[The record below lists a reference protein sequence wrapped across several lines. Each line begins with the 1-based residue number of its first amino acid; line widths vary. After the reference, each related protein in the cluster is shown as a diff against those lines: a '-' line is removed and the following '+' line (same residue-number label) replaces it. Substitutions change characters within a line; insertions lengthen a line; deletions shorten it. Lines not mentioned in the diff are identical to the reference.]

1 MESTRFGIRYRLSV
15 LLLLAAFNSAAM
27 LALCVVLFS
36 AVADSPPDS
45 VRSGILNVQGLVDL
59 AHDTALTGDLRD
71 PQTRQTL
78 EKALSNA
85 AGLVNGLEPP
95 QASVASDLLQY
106 REAAAA
112 LVATMAA
119 RPEATP
125 DTDPQLAED
134 LEVLRRT
141 HDHLRGSMQLAISY
155 PRPAWVEQAI
165 PMVPWAMAWV
175 LAIGAVTVAGAW
187 SLRSLVSR
195 PLADLADAA
204 RALARGELQV
214 EIPRVP
220 AAPEIDLLAQAM
232 RSARDGLSRA
242 LAERESRSA
251 REKAILAH
259 MSDGVLLLDADGT
272 VLQLN
277 PRAEQILWQLA
288 PLGVEPRVGLPVWHL
303 VREIGPKVLDAREPQ
318 DLEAVRVVPGRA
330 GREARTWV
338 ALTVRPVPPLRPGA
352 GGAFALML
360 RDITAQRELDQLQR
374 EFLSVITHEL
384 KTPLTAIE
392 GYARL
397 LQRGKAGPLQDR
409 QREFVD
415 TIAGQS
421 AVLKTMVQNLL
432 DTSRLED
439 GRLPIERQ
447 RVELARLVED
457 LAATWRG
464 GAASQEIALRAEA
477 QGAQG
482 VYLEADPFRLQ
493 QVVGNLV
500 GNALKFTP
508 RGGHITL
515 RARGTE
521 SHGILEV
528 EDTGRG
534 IPADKVDRIF
544 EKFFQVERGDTRVAG
559 GAGLGLY
566 ICKQLVEAMEGS
578 ISVRS
583 TEGRGSC
590 FTILLPRAQGQVLA
604 LPAERAPTE
613 TA

>member
-15 LLLLAAFNSAAM
+15 VLLLAALNSAAM
-27 LALCVVLFS
+27 LALCIVLFS
-36 AVADSPPDS
+36 AVADSPPGGVLDG
-45 VRSGILNVQGLVDL
+45 VRNAQGLVDL
-59 AHDTALTGDLRD
+59 AHDAALTGDLTD
-71 PQTRQTL
+71 PQTRQTVQ
-78 EKALSNA
+78 KALANA
-85 AGLVNGLEPP
+85 TNLVLSIEPP
-95 QASVASDLLQY
+95 QASVESDLANY
-106 REAAAA
+106 RLASEE
-112 LVATMAA
+112 LLFTVQL
-119 RPEATP
+119 RPDATP
-125 DTDPQLAED
+125 ETDPRLAED

-141 HDHLRGSMQLAISY
+141 HNHLRGSMQLAIST

-165 PMVPWAMAWV
+165 PLVPWAMAWV
-175 LAIGAVTVAGAW
+175 VAVGAVTMAGAW
-187 SLRSLVSR
+187 SLRSLVSQ
-195 PLADLADAA
+195 PLAELALAA
-204 RALARGELQV
+204 QALARGDLQV
-214 EIPRVP
+214 EIPGT
-220 AAPEIDLLAQAM
+220 AGAPEINALAAAM
-232 RSARDGLSRA
+232 RSARDGLSKA
-242 LAERESRSA
+242 LQERESRSA

-277 PRAEQILWQLA
+277 PRAEQILWQLV
-288 PLGVEPRVGLPVWHL
+288 PIGVEPGVGQPVWRL
-303 VREIGPKVLDAREPQ
+303 VREIEPAVLGARAPQ
-318 DLEAVRVVPGRA
+318 DLEAMRVAPGRP

-338 ALTVRPVPPLRPGA
+338 ALTIRPVPAASPGT
-352 GGAFALML
+352 GGGFALML
-360 RDITAQRELDQLQR
+360 RDITAERELDQLQR

-397 LQRGKAGPLQDR
+397 LLRGKAGPLQDR

-432 DTSRLED
+432 DTSRMED

-447 RVELARLVED
+447 RVDLTRLVED

-464 GAASQEIALRAEA
+464 GAANQEITLQTELLDAE
-477 QGAQG
+477 G
-482 VYLEADPFRLQ
+482 VSLEADPFRLQ

-508 RGGHITL
+508 RGGRITL
-515 RARGTE
+515 RARGA
-521 SHGILEV
+521 GPQVVLEV
-528 EDTGRG
+528 EDSGRG
-534 IPADKVDRIF
+534 IPPDKVERIF

-566 ICKQLVEAMEGS
+566 ICRQLVEAMDGR

-583 TEGRGSC
+583 VEGKGSC
-590 FTILLPRAQGQVLA
+590 FTILLPRAGGA
-604 LPAERAPTE
+604 GPTPPPDFGEAEVS
-613 TA
+613 

>member
-15 LLLLAAFNSAAM
+15 VLLLAALNSAAM
-27 LALCVVLFS
+27 LALCIVLFS
-36 AVADSPPDS
+36 AVADSPPGTVLGAVVNAQS
-45 VRSGILNVQGLVDL
+45 LVDQ
-59 AHDTALTGDLRD
+59 AHDAALTGDLSQ
-71 PQTRQTL
+71 PQTRQTVQ
-78 EKALSNA
+78 KALDGADDLVQGLDPAPA
-85 AGLVNGLEPP
+85 AV
-95 QASVASDLLQY
+95 VADLAVY
-106 REAAAA
+106 REAADA
-112 LVATMAA
+112 LLATVAA
-119 RPEATP
+119 RPDARP
-125 DTDPQLAED
+125 DSDPRLAED

-141 HDHLRGSMQLAISY
+141 HERLRGSMQLAISY
-155 PRPAWVEQAI
+155 PRPPWVEQAI
-165 PMVPWAMAWV
+165 PLVPWAMAWV
-175 LAIGAVTVAGAW
+175 LAVGAVTMAGAW

-195 PLADLADAA
+195 PLAELAEAA
-204 RALARGELQV
+204 QALARGELQV
-214 EIPRVP
+214 EIPKVHG
-220 AAPEIDLLAQAM
+220 APEIDVLAQAM
-232 RSARDGLSRA
+232 RSARDGLARA
-242 LAERESRSA
+242 LLERESRSA

-259 MSDGVLLLDADGT
+259 MSDGVALLDADGT

-288 PLGVEPRVGLPVWHL
+288 PLGVEPREGLPAWRL
-303 VREIGPKVLDAREPQ
+303 VKEIEPSVLDARAPQ

-338 ALTVRPVPPLRPGA
+338 ALTIRPVPPLRPGT
-352 GGAFALML
+352 GGGFALML

-397 LQRGKAGPLQDR
+397 LLRGKAGPLQDR

-447 RVELARLVED
+447 RVELSRLVED

-464 GAASQEIALRAEA
+464 GAATQDIRLHAEQIDA
-477 QGAQG
+477 DG
-482 VYLEADPFRLQ
+482 VLLDADPFRLQ

-508 RGGHITL
+508 RGGRITL
-515 RARGTE
+515 RARGTA
-521 SHGILEV
+521 GQAVLEV

-534 IPADKVDRIF
+534 IPADKVARIF

-566 ICKQLVEAMEGS
+566 ICKQLVEAMDGS

-583 TEGRGSC
+583 VEGAGSC
-590 FTILLPRAQGQVLA
+590 FTILLPRVV
-604 LPAERAPTE
+604 E
-613 TA
+613 TAAPQLAHVATEAP